1 MGKVSLLDVTA
12 SQGPGADPNANTAK
26 GGTPG
31 QPGQFT
37 GDQTTMGGKLAIL
50 TNPDQVISFF
60 LLVETNEV

>member
-12 SQGPGADPNANTAK
+12 TQGPGADPNAANA

-50 TNPDQVISFF
+50 TNPDQVDSWNTIW
-60 LLVETNEV
+60 LVV